1 MEKLGIQPIQL
12 LTQIFNFLVMVI
24 LLTKFLYKPIIK
36 MLDERKK
43 KIQEGIEYTEKSKI
57 ELEKIDKKKQE
68 VLKTADLAAKKVI
81 EEGKLTGK
89 KLEAQ
94 IVEKARKEA
103 EDYIEKAKKEFALEK
118 AEMEKQLK
126 EQAIEIA
133 AAMAQKILSQIL
145 DAKDQKYII
154 DKKLK
159 EIARINK

>member
-43 KIQEGIEYTEKSKI
+43 KIQDGLEYTEKTRQ
-57 ELEKIDKKKQE
+57 ELEKIEKKKAEITRIAENQ
-68 VLKTADLAAKKVI
+68 AKKII

-89 KLEAQ
+89 KLEEEIVKKAHKEALD
-94 IVEKARKEA
+94 IVEKG
-103 EDYIEKAKKEFALEK
+103 KKEVELEK
-118 AEMEKQLK
+118 MEMEKQLK
-126 EQAIEIA
+126 TKTVEIA
-133 AAMAQKILSQIL
+133 AALAEKVLLQIL
-145 DAKDQKYII
+145 NKDDQKNII

-159 EIARINK
+159 EISKFS